1 MSGSQTNRTWQAD
14 LVARYPG
21 LFDQQI
27 NGRVTAP
34 GYPTTGDGWRDLV
47 ETAIGLIASAVAATP
62 GGTLQIGQIKEKFAT
77 LRVYPDSR
85 SGLPESISAAVDEAI
100 ELAEARSACT
110 CGTPGR
116 LFKSGGWFLT
126 ACDKHCKGK
135 PVRERPGFE
144 NLHITRQLVDGKRA
158 IRATVIRETD
168 TFEQVDPSTLK
179 LDEE

>member
-1 MSGSQTNRTWQAD
+1 MSGKQTNRTWQAE
-14 LVARYPG
+14 LVDRYPG
-21 LFDQQI
+21 LFI
-27 NGRVTAP
+27 EAFNGRVTTP
-34 GYPTTGDGWRDLV
+34 GYPTCGDGWRDLV
-47 ETAIGLIASAVAATP
+47 ETAIGRSAVAAAPTGSVP
-62 GGTLQIGQIKEKFAT
+62 IGQIKEKFAT

-85 SGLPESISAAVDEAI
+85 SGLPESISTAVDEAI